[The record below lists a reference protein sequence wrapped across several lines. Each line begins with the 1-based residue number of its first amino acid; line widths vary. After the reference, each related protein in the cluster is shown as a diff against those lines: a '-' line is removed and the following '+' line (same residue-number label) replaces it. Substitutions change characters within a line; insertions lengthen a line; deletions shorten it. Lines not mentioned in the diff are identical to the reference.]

1 MFMSISEL
9 PQGAFSPYVHFFRNN
24 SSFQKLGKAERHDP
38 TKFALIWNQII
49 SSFRSEDLI
58 SDRYT
63 LITLLQL
70 MSHQISKGKMLFF
83 QRDGFDDNAHVTS
96 AQFWFY
102 PLAIVFTC

>member
-1 MFMSISEL
+1 MFMSFFEL
-9 PQGAFSPYVHFFRNN
+9 PEGDFSLMCILFFFSND

-38 TKFALIWNQII
+38 TKFALVWNQII

-58 SDRYT
+58 SNRYT

-70 MSHQISKGKMLFF
+70 MSHQICEEKMLFF

-96 AQFWFY
+96 A
-102 PLAIVFTC
+102 